1 MKKCVLLLVALALLT
16 LTHCL
21 LAQGTAF
28 TYQGRVTD
36 NGTNFNGLG
45 GFKFAIVTSTNTS
58 GTATATANAPSGG
71 FITVINVTFGGNGY
85 TTAPAVSITGG
96 GGSGAAA
103 TVSGGAVTGITVS
116 TPGSGYTSAP
126 TVTIAAPPP
135 DLAYTTYWSN
145 DGTSVN
151 GSEPSA
157 AVDVTVNGGL
167 FTVVLG
173 DTSQAHMTAII
184 ASLFAQ
190 PNLQL
195 RIWFNDGV
203 NGSTALSPV
212 QDLTPTPY
220 AIMAESVAGLLVE
233 QNADGAPNVIS
244 GAPANFVGG
253 GVVGATIAG
262 GGTTSFFAQ
271 PSSNSVT
278 ADFGT
283 VSGGTGNTA
292 SGSYATV
299 GGGLGNTASGVFAT
313 VPGGVVNTASGFYS
327 FAAGNGAQALYDGSF
342 V

>member
-1 MKKCVLLLVALALLT
+1 MKKCVLLLVAFTLLT

-21 LAQGTAF
+21 LAQGTVF

-103 TVSGGAVTGITVS
+103 TATVSGGAVTGITVS

-157 AVDVTVNGGL
+157 AVEVTVNGGL
-167 FTVVLG
+167 FTAVLG
-173 DTSQAHMTAII
+173 DTSQANMTAIS

-233 QNADGAPNVIS
+233 QNADGAPNVIG
-244 GAPANFVGG
+244 GAPVNSVGV

-262 GGTTSFFAQ
+262 GGATNYFG
-271 PSSNSVT
+271 PPYSNSVT

-283 VSGGTGNTA
+283 VSGGSENA
-292 SGSYATV
+292 SSAPAATV
-299 GGGLGNTASGVFAT
+299 GGGSGNTASDQVRD
-313 VPGGVVNTASGFYS
+313 GGRR
-327 FAAGNGAQALYDGSF
+327 LY
-342 V
+342 